1 VFSLVIV
8 GYEEMVMK
16 NFLLLIQLALFC
28 CLTAL
33 AQPGNITK
41 DTAVSQQLPSNRTK
55 GFAFLNFSAFVKDVN
70 KVSLQ
75 WDVDSA
81 EEGDY
86 FIIER
91 STDGGQY
98 ETVGALRKDGNNN
111 HYELNDMAPP
121 NGTDQYRIKY
131 SSQAG
136 PVTYSKVIALNLSG
150 DVDFK
155 WYPNPVDKLFIIR
168 TEHAVDIQ
176 VIDAIGF
183 IRLSKRLQPGI
194 QVINVSALE
203 RGVYIL
209 RVADKES
216 NRIISN
222 QLLKN

>member
-1 VFSLVIV
+1 
-8 GYEEMVMK
+8 MVMK
-16 NFLLLIQLALFC
+16 KLLW
-28 CLTAL
+28 L
-33 AQPGNITK
+33 AQLVVFCGVVSFAQQGDKTT
-41 DTAVSQQLPSNRTK
+41 DTTTILPPSSNTPSNRSR
-55 GFAFLNFSAFVKDVN
+55 GFVFINFSAVVKDLN
-70 KVSLQ
+70 KVCLQ

-91 STDGGQY
+91 STGGSQF
-98 ETVGALRKDGNNN
+98 ETVGALRKDGNSN
-111 HYELNDMAPP
+111 HFELNDMAPP
-121 NGTDQYRIKY
+121 NGSDVYRIKY
-131 SSQAG
+131 SDQVGRQA
-136 PVTYSKVIALNLSG
+136 YSKAIPLSLSG

-176 VIDAIGF
+176 VVDAIGF
-183 IRLSKRLQPGI
+183 IRVSKRLQPGI

-203 RGVYIL
+203 RGVYTL

-216 NRIISN
+216 NRVISN